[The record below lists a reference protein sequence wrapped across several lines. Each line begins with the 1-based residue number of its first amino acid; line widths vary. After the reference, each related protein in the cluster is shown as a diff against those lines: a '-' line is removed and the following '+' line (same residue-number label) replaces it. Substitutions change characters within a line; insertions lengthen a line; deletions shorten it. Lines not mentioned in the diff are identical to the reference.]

1 VFPIELS
8 AIHPSPE
15 TAPFWDACRQRQLR
29 LPRCRSCRRYRH
41 PPLPGCPYC
50 GAAAT
55 DWVESRGRGRVYS
68 YTIIHHASVPAL
80 QPAVPYNVVVVELDD
95 ALGARLIS
103 NLVGIAHQAIAI
115 GMAVQVQWDEVES
128 GLVLPRFA
136 PA

>member
-1 VFPIELS
+1 
-8 AIHPSPE
+8 
-15 TAPFWDACRQRQLR
+15 
-29 LPRCRSCRRYRH
+29 
-41 PPLPGCPYC
+41 
-50 GAAAT
+50 
-55 DWVESRGRGRVYS
+55 
-68 YTIIHHASVPAL
+68 L